1 MALEDL
7 CGLQALGRS
16 LRGSLGGL
24 TPDLGPMGSPTE
36 KRRGRY
42 AGDVPLSSTASV
54 LSFSVP
60 VGRYLDRSP
69 IDFGQTAPD
78 YAPTPD
84 ASRWSAGGPGGPDF
98 APGAGPDSSP
108 GAVPLPFPTAHGTTT
123 LGFLFQGGVLAAAD
137 TRSSCSG
144 LVACPAS
151 RKVVPLHRHLLAL
164 GSGTSADIA
173 LWRRILARE
182 LRLYQLRHGRRLTT
196 GGAAKLLA
204 LMLHPFKGTELCV
217 AATLCGWDGE
227 PLGAADLDPQLPA
240 LDWSGQGGAPALG
253 GDVAEAPARAGPP
266 GGGAGTSRGG
276 ARLYYVCSDGKRLRG
291 ELFSVGSGS
300 PYAYSVLDEEVRWGL
315 SVEQA
320 ARAGREAVYRASRRD
335 AYSGN
340 CVDVFLVTARGWSRR
355 PREDL
360 GEEYYREQEGL
371 EEDAGGPSARP
382 RRDGSKLRYDAN
394 TLLRYLVQARV
405 LQR

>member
-7 CGLQALGRS
+7 CGLQALGGS
-16 LRGSLGGL
+16 LRGSLGGF

-78 YAPTPD
+78 SVPAPD
-84 ASRWSAGGPGGPDF
+84 ASGWSAGGPGGPDS
-98 APGAGPDSSP
+98 APGAGPDSAP

-217 AATLCGWDGE
+217 AATLCGWDG
-227 PLGAADLDPQLPA
+227 
-240 LDWSGQGGAPALG
+240 GGADG
-253 GDVAEAPARAGPP
+253 GEAPARAGPP

-371 EEDAGGPSARP
+371 EEGL
-382 RRDGSKLRYDAN
+382 RRRREEEVRSHQTK
-394 TLLRYLVQARV
+394 T
-405 LQR
+405 

>member
-7 CGLQALGRS
+7 CGL
-16 LRGSLGGL
+16 
-24 TPDLGPMGSPTE
+24 
-36 KRRGRY
+36 
-42 AGDVPLSSTASV
+42 
-54 LSFSVP
+54 
-60 VGRYLDRSP
+60 P

-78 YAPTPD
+78 SVPAPD
-84 ASRWSAGGPGGPDF
+84 ASGWSAGGPGGPDS
-98 APGAGPDSSP
+98 APGAGPDSAP

-204 LMLHPFKGTELCV
+204 LML
-217 AATLCGWDGE
+217 
-227 PLGAADLDPQLPA
+227 
-240 LDWSGQGGAPALG
+240 
-253 GDVAEAPARAGPP
+253 AGPP

-360 GEEYYREQEGL
+360 GEEYYREI
-371 EEDAGGPSARP
+371 
-382 RRDGSKLRYDAN
+382 K
-394 TLLRYLVQARV
+394 
-405 LQR
+405 